1 MSTQKFNSQTGYSAD
16 INNITSKVRLDFN
29 TNVINPKNA
38 ILGVDETATEF
49 VLLDNSLLPTIGTDN
64 TNYNANLS
72 SFNRDHEGT
81 VKTYVFEKLIN
92 PSVVGCENCGSKA
105 QYYPTGV
112 NSSGQITD
120 DRVLPVINKDVI
132 AEFEILPEA
141 YHSFEIDLVGHRRVC
156 DDSGNCFYEKAQ
168 VATNNQTRSW
178 ANDLLY
184 ELSSRGI
191 RPTDESD
198 DISNKL
204 LFADNNVRS
213 LTAYSYANTNPS
225 TTSNQFPPYN
235 APTKMDVDTAR
246 SDHNVIDYSCCK
258 CCSYYEDYTQGKL
271 TLNEV
276 KTKCSESNIFLSEE
290 LLGPNDIINFF
301 NYCTS
306 HSDTKYNRLHLNYN
320 SQTTDSI
327 STCTLIQRKLNQ
339 YGTFPN
345 QYLPQCLNSTYI
357 GLGLEKTVVAF
368 GPSCSLPCC
377 ASVGGTDVVN
387 CCLNDNSFVD
397 GEGNVQDDGTGSS
410 DCCKNT
416 STFCVI
422 SPPPPDCTNPC
433 SDRSCTDWTACL
445 CAVCEDPTC
454 TNYNACLCGDP
465 ACPCSGRCG
474 DYGGCQVGLNRSIPI
489 AWNDK
494 DLGGSDVDGGGSV
507 GGCPNG
513 LSRLHEYNT
522 TTQIFGLGRCVDR
535 QTQNGV
541 KSNLYKVNRNAPCS
555 SIPNSIS
562 NLTNYCAVL
571 TASNPELYWKYSFD
585 DVSWLLLGGHFY
597 ANKQSRDLIYN
608 QGGTIHFSTSVNSNL
623 LAYKPENETHS
634 IYHIEMIDSNSIKY
648 KLHSSSNL
656 ISPSFYDS
664 ANAFISLGY
673 GYNSTKADGTN
684 KESHPVVKKYTY
696 YEKQNSQNYLSEY
709 RTPGTSSP
717 RVFYATYGQRNSD
730 GVQTSNIVQKN
741 ITGLTPNV
749 ETAKLINS
757 DTNANGRITDWPR
770 TNKNEAYTST
780 GRQSHQLN
788 VDPILDDT
796 TVIQW
801 DNNFNGKIYHNT
813 ITPTNTLQ
821 LANGSTFRNATSG
834 TSATTYKN
842 YLVNNSIRQDFGII
856 TDSRS
861 FELATENYENYKFLG
876 TMVDDETIEF
886 TNGNIIAD
894 PNGNTQTGLQSATIL
909 NQIFNNIDVTSTT
922 DPKVIT
928 VNAYNYSNISATKI
942 SVITSYDILNDG
954 TLISDYTFN
963 TTTNKITIKLDRKY
977 TRWKTSGTP
986 RIPFTGYF
994 MFKVKSPATAFT
1006 DSITYDKTGT
1016 FSVVTNSTGVPLN
1029 YDFNPVKTYLDR
1041 TTSLLHKNEF
1051 ELFTINSARFATAD
1065 YASYDG
1071 SLKTQKTNY
1080 DQHSVPMRGLQY
1092 AYYKRD
1098 PSKNFGIISEVDDYP
1113 IIRTI
1118 RKNNGKFYVQILA
1131 GAFPYYHPL
1140 VHESLL
1146 NHLGYKDYGLV
1157 WRNKIC
1163 NGTPNWYNYL
1173 ATTKWTCYVKHT
1185 QFGTNI
1191 PGWTRVNETSES
1203 GTGSV
1208 GKKPIIIGQNP
1219 STAEIVAVGVPQ
1231 QPPLTPVDR
1240 VNDGRGDRIAL

>member
-1 MSTQKFNSQTGYSAD
+1 MSNQKFNSQTGYSAD

-112 NSSGQITD
+112 DSSGQIID

-156 DDSGNCFYEKAQ
+156 DDSGNCFFEKAQ
-168 VATNNQTRSW
+168 IATNNQTTSW
-178 ANDLLY
+178 SNELLF
-184 ELSSRGI
+184 ELTSQGI
-191 RPTDESD
+191 RSTNEAKEIYDKL
-198 DISNKL
+198 ISSN
-204 LFADNNVRS
+204 DNERS

-235 APTKMDVDTAR
+235 APNKMDDNTAI

-258 CCSYYEDYTQGKL
+258 CCSYYEDYNLGKL

-276 KTKCSESNIFLSEE
+276 KTKCSESNLLLIGSSET
-290 LLGPNDIINFF
+290 FF
-301 NYCTS
+301 QYCTS
-306 HSDTKYNRLHLNYN
+306 HSVTKYNRLHLNYN

-345 QYLPQCLNSTYI
+345 QYLPQCLNSIYS
-357 GLGLEKTVVAF
+357 GLGQQKTVVSF
-368 GPSCSLPCC
+368 GPTCSLPCC
-377 ASVGGTDVVN
+377 ASVSSSSTAVDN
-387 CCLNDNSFVD
+387 CCLDDNSFID
-397 GEGNVQDDGTGSS
+397 GEGTVQDDGTGSN

-422 SPPPPDCTNPC
+422 STTPPTDCTNPC
-433 SDRSCTDWTACL
+433 NDRSCPAWTACL

-454 TNYNACLCGDP
+454 PNYNACLCGDP
-465 ACPCSGRCG
+465 ACPCSGSCG

-513 LSRLHEYNT
+513 KSRLHEYIT
-522 TTQIFGLGRCVDR
+522 TTQIFGLGRCVDV
-535 QTQNGV
+535 QNGV
-541 KSNLYKVNRNAPCS
+541 KSNLYKVNRNVPCS

-730 GVQTSNIVQKN
+730 GVQQTSNVNIVQKN

-749 ETAKLINS
+749 ETGKLINS

-801 DNNFNGKIYHNT
+801 DNNFNNKIYHNT

-861 FELATENYENYKFLG
+861 FESTTRNYENYKFLG
-876 TMVDDETIEF
+876 TMVDDETIEI
-886 TNGNIIAD
+886 TNANIIAD
-894 PNGNTQTGLQSATIL
+894 PNGNKQTGVSSANIL
-909 NQIFNNIDVTSTT
+909 NEIFNNIDVTSTT

-954 TLISDYTFN
+954 TLINDYTFDA
-963 TTTNKITIKLDRKY
+963 TTNKIRIKLDRKY

-1006 DSITYDKTGT
+1006 DSITYDKTGI
-1016 FSVVTNSTGVPLN
+1016 FNVSTSNPLN
-1029 YDFNPVKTYLDR
+1029 YKYNFISVKTYLDR

-1080 DQHSVPMRGLQY
+1080 DQHLVPMRGLQY

-1191 PGWTRVNETSES
+1191 PGWTRVNETSTT
-1203 GTGSV
+1203 GTGSL
-1208 GKKPIIIGQNP
+1208 GKKPVIIGQNP
-1219 STAEIVAVGVPQ
+1219 YTAAITGSQVPKNDITPPPAEEENGTVAE
-1231 QPPLTPVDR
+1231 
-1240 VNDGRGDRIAL
+1240 